1 MHSTLITNTVVN
13 IVDLSF
19 SVHKAWLTKA
29 LSYSRKDKK
38 PSALFPQDSSKDE
51 SSVKKT
57 EQSSGYSA
65 FWWLLLLE
73 QSLWA
78 NFLKK
83 KN

>member
-1 MHSTLITNTVVN
+1 MHSMLITNTVVN
-13 IVDLSF
+13 VDLSF

-29 LSYSRKDKK
+29 RSYSRKDKK

-78 NFLKK
+78 NLKK